1 MSELKLGE
9 PIPTGIPGIEPVN
22 TAEDRQVTD
31 AAAPP
36 FVRIASDA
44 AFEPHTALFDQL
56 FLFPMKLGLSIA
68 LASSAVLVNPALLA
82 QRLETAG
89 AAR

>member
-1 MSELKLGE
+1 M
-9 PIPTGIPGIEPVN
+9 
-22 TAEDRQVTD
+22 
-31 AAAPP
+31 
-36 FVRIASDA
+36 
-44 AFEPHTALFDQL
+44 FDQL

-82 QRLETAG
+82 QRLEAAG